1 MTIGQTIKLYRKE
14 KKFTQGQLAELIGV
28 STQAISKWETD
39 AGMPDISQIVPLAK
53 VLDISTDKLLGYTN
67 EDFERELREI
77 RECHGGINLI
87 TDLERA
93 SNLYEMSLKFFN
105 KYPDVPDIALN
116 CLECYV
122 ELFAKK
128 ALDVSK
134 AAFLEEC
141 ERYGNSIFRYE
152 NDPDNVCKAYYLM
165 ARAHDLC
172 GETSKS
178 KNLMKNLPY
187 IYGDREYWEA
197 EIAYADGKYALA
209 LEKIKRS
216 FALKARFVARSIRL
230 AARII
235 KEQGES
241 DVAEKGLELNEYML
255 RMIDGFL
262 SGGDYLPHR
271 QIFQK
276 TSLLLGLIVDHA
288 KLGNKEKALAY
299 MQELCKTR
307 EEYFEFLEHPEGKH
321 CLMFVEGDTDGYH
334 DGTREE
340 INERVATAEKVLRKY
355 ADMS

>member
-14 KKFTQGQLAELIGV
+14 KAFTQGQLAELIGV

-53 VLDISTDKLLGYTN
+53 VLDISTDKLLGHTN
-67 EDFERELREI
+67 EDFERELQEI
-77 RECHGGINLI
+77 REYYGGINLI
-87 TDLERA
+87 TDLEMA
-93 SNLYEMSLKFFN
+93 SNLYEISLKFFN
-105 KYPDVPDIALN
+105 KYPDVPDIALK

-128 ALDVSK
+128 KLDVAEK
-134 AAFLEEC
+134 VFLEEC

-152 NDPDNVCKAYYLM
+152 NNSDNVCKTYYLM
-165 ARAHDLC
+165 ARAYDLC
-172 GETSKS
+172 GEMSKS
-178 KNLMKNLPY
+178 ENLMQNLPY

-197 EIAYADGKYALA
+197 EMAYADGKYDFA
-209 LEKIKRS
+209 LEKIKHS

-230 AARII
+230 AVRITR
-235 KEQGES
+235 EQGECG
-241 DVAEKGLELNEYML
+241 ATEKGIELNEYML
-255 RMIDGFL
+255 RLIDGFL

-276 TSLLLGLIVDHA
+276 TSLLLGLIVDNA

-299 MQELCKTR
+299 MQTLYETR
-307 EEYFEFLEHPEGKH
+307 KEYFEFLEHPENKH
-321 CLMFVEGDTDGYH
+321 CLMFVEGDMDGYWES
-334 DGTREE
+334 TRDE

-355 ADMS
+355 ECD